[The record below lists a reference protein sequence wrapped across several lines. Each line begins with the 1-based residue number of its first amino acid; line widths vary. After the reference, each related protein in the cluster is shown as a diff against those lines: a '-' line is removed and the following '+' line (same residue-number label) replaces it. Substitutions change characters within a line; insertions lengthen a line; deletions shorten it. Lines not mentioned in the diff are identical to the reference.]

1 MVKIT
6 EGWITVQDGTKLYTK
21 TWEVSQSRIFI
32 TYSDYSSDRPRPTTS
47 FGFVAAKHFLPGGT
61 QAQCI
66 VLTLHLQPDTR
77 PTANL
82 IFLHGFSD
90 HCESPCHACLHVCSL
105 LSTILPHTRTA
116 ALT

>member
-32 TYSDYSSDRPRPTTS
+32 TQNVDYSSDRPLPTTS
-47 FGFVAAKHFLPGGT
+47 FGFAVHKLNASF
-61 QAQCI
+61 
-66 VLTLHLQPDTR
+66 LTLYLQPYTR

-90 HCESPCHACLHVCSL
+90 HCESPRHAV
-105 LSTILPHTRTA
+105 
-116 ALT
+116 

>member
-32 TYSDYSSDRPRPTTS
+32 TQNVGYLSDRPLPTTS
-47 FGFVAAKHFLPGGT
+47 FGFVVHKLNALF
-61 QAQCI
+61 
-66 VLTLHLQPDTR
+66 LTLYLQPDTR

-90 HCESPCHACLHVCSL
+90 HCESPRPA
-105 LSTILPHTRTA
+105 I
-116 ALT
+116 